1 MCRLPELAGQPVS
14 RKGAA
19 VRTYHGGAESRTG

>member
-14 RKGAA
+14 GMGAA
-19 VRTYHGGAESRTG
+19 VRTYHGGAERSTG

>member
-14 RKGAA
+14 GKGTA
-19 VRTYHGGAESRTG
+19 VRTYHGGAESSAG